1 MTQQTKAEELLR
13 RTFGQTT
20 PMQSDERIDLPSQEA
35 AQSST
40 SNSASESDP
49 LAQLALK
56 EEQRLQEAVRRH
68 EEWAK
73 KNPPK
78 PISDELQKQINDLM

>member
-1 MTQQTKAEELLR
+1 MTEQSKAEELLR

-20 PMQSDERIDLPSQEA
+20 PMRSDERIDLPSQET

-40 SNSASESDP
+40 SNSAEETDP
-49 LAQLALK
+49 LARLDSSEGR
-56 EEQRLQEAVRRH
+56 EERIRRH